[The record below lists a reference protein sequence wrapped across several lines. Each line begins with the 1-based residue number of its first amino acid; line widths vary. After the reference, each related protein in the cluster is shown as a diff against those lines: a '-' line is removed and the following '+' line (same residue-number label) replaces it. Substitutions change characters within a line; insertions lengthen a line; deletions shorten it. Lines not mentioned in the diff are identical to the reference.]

1 MSRALARAMQ
11 EVVVY
16 LAHVAALFRPGVR
29 VQPFRIHP
37 GRVGSLQG
45 WGDGDFRLLVEEGR
59 RQLDRQRIDL
69 DRIQTRSQL
78 LFTTAGVLIALLV
91 SESGVVHRHGLAV
104 FVLWSLGL
112 VLIVLGL
119 LGAAALTAARGT
131 FGMVD
136 AALLS
141 QEAPPVLRSV
151 ARAHAELVAEG
162 ENTVGTRLTVFRDA
176 VMLVVVGAAFQ
187 AGVWLATFA

>member
-16 LAHVAALFRPGVR
+16 LAHVVALFRPGMRVR
-29 VQPFRIHP
+29 QFQVHP
-37 GRVGSLQG
+37 GGVGSLEG
-45 WGDGDFRLLVEEGR
+45 WGDDDFRLLVEEGR
-59 RQLDRQRIDL
+59 RQLDRQRTDL
-69 DRIQTRSQL
+69 DRIQARSQL
-78 LFTTAGVLIALLV
+78 LFTTAGVLLALLV
-91 SESGVVHRHGLAV
+91 SESSVVQHHGFAV
-104 FVLWSLGL
+104 FMLWYLGL

-119 LGAAALTAARGT
+119 LGAAALMAARGT

-141 QEAPPVLRSV
+141 QEAPPVLGSV

-176 VMLVVVGAAFQ
+176 VMLVVVGAALQ
-187 AGVWLATFA
+187 AGVWLAAR

>member
-1 MSRALARAMQ
+1 MSEALARAMR

-16 LAHVAALFRPGVR
+16 LAHVAALFLPGVR
-29 VQPFRIHP
+29 VRQFQVHP
-37 GRVGSLQG
+37 GGVGSLEG
-45 WGDGDFRLLVEEGR
+45 WGDDDFRLLVEEGR
-59 RQLDRQRIDL
+59 RQLDRQRTDL

-78 LFTTAGVLIALLV
+78 LFTTAGVLLALLV
-91 SESGVVHRHGLAV
+91 SESGVVQHHGFAV
-104 FVLWSLGL
+104 FIFWYMGL

-119 LGAAALTAARGT
+119 LGAAALMTARGT

-141 QEAPPVLRSV
+141 REAPPVLRSV
-151 ARAHAELVAEG
+151 ARAHAEQVAAG

-176 VMLVVVGAAFQ
+176 VMLVVVGAALQ
-187 AGVWLATFA
+187 AGVWLAVR